1 MNTFLAHTTAIADAA
16 EQLVATARSLGY
28 GYPFPMMVDVEKGPE
43 GPTLTLNGL
52 PAFTCLERYRSPT
65 AKAAG
70 IAAVSAHTRVAVE
83 AAAHRLAMALD
94 AIDAPMRGL
103 TGWAAGDVLGL
114 YFRLSFADPKG
125 NWGRISFADV
135 SAQSDHTVCG
145 TLCLDTATLCPVM
158 GREATDAK
166 ERLRTT
172 CDRLGNLLDHVLDR
186 TKHWPAEGLFTW
198 RIRDEPA
205 PSRGFGPS
213 RDVFAPTEEAA
224 LEADLW
230 WHFQAPLTAIGP
242 RLPRRLV
249 ENLTLATQDS

>member
-1 MNTFLAHTTAIADAA
+1 MNTFLAYTTAIADAA
-16 EQLVATARSLGY
+16 EQLVATALSLGY

-43 GPTLTLNGL
+43 GPILTLNGL
-52 PAFTCLERYRSPT
+52 AAFTCFERYRSPT

-70 IAAVSAHTRVAVE
+70 MSAVSAHTRVAVE

-114 YFRLSFADPKG
+114 YFRLSFADPKDP
-125 NWGRISFADV
+125 ADPV
-135 SAQSDHTVCG
+135 VCG
-145 TLCLDTATLCPVM
+145 TLCLDTATLCPIM
-158 GREATDAK
+158 GQEATDAK

-224 LEADLW
+224 LEADMW
-230 WHFQAPLTAIGP
+230 WHFQAPLYAIGP

-249 ENLTLATQDS
+249 ENLTLATQDT